1 MNVIFLLK
9 SLIFW
14 VTSLWSFGLKII
26 MKLHHWMYLF
36 VSQGQLLTSNINQ
49 FVSRNLNQTLP
60 KNTSIPSLKTVNGI
74 HYFLKCTQN
83 HTPSACKH
91 TISNV
96 FVNVLCPGCENNKFC
111 QCDFEITLLWKLIG
125 SILFCTKAEWDLV

>member
-14 VTSLWSFGLKII
+14 VTSLWSFGFKIV
-26 MKLHHWMYLF
+26 MNLHHWMYSFL
-36 VSQGQLLTSNINQ
+36 SQGQLLTSNINQ
-49 FVSRNLNQTLP
+49 FVLRNWNQTFP
-60 KNTSIPSLKTVNGI
+60 KNTSIPSLETVNGI
-74 HYFLKCTQN
+74 HYSLNYTQS

-91 TISNV
+91 TISNI

-111 QCDFEITLLWKLIG
+111 QCDFEITFPWKLYDR
-125 SILFCTKAEWDLV
+125 ILGLFYSVQ